1 SDEVKAVVDLKKA
14 QIDEGVKYLNEQ
26 ECTPNK
32 EFLEFLES
40 IDELHITDKT
50 LAINIAA
57 RKSFT
62 LEKLLKL
69 EPRIGQFDEYVQN
82 QIMIDAKY
90 ARYIEKQLQD
100 INKMKKQL
108 KMKVPEGFD
117 FKIVKGLSNEMV
129 EKFEKFNPPTL
140 QAASQISGVT
150 PAAIEILQIYIKMGA
165 KNKQV

>member
-1 SDEVKAVVDLKKA
+1 
-14 QIDEGVKYLNEQ
+14 
-26 ECTPNK
+26 
-32 EFLEFLES
+32 
-40 IDELHITDKT
+40 
-50 LAINIAA
+50 
-57 RKSFT
+57 
-62 LEKLLKL
+62 
-69 EPRIGQFDEYVQN
+69 
-82 QIMIDAKY
+82 MIDAKY